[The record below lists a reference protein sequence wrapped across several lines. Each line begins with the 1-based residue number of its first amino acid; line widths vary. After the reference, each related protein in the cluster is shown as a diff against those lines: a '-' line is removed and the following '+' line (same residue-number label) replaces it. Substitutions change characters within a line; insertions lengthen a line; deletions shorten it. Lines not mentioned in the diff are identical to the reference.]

1 MLHFK
6 KTLLLSTVAVSLVA
20 CSTNSPQAQNS
31 PTPAN
36 SPAVSPASSPAPQ
49 NTGAANT
56 TATNTVQDKQFAQKI
71 KVLQPIKSGK
81 VGQIIKVPVTVQ
93 NTSNFVWSSAV
104 ASPVH
109 LSYNWYDTNGNR
121 VVWNG
126 ERTNLTK
133 SLPPQASE
141 KLNATIKFPDRP
153 GKYNLIVTM
162 VQEGVSWF
170 NEAGAESPQF
180 PVTVTS
186 K

>member
-6 KTLLLSTVAVSLVA
+6 KTLLISTVAVSLVA
-20 CSTNSPQAQNS
+20 CSNAPQAQNS

-36 SPAVSPASSPAPQ
+36 APSISPASSPVPQ
-49 NTGAANT
+49 NTVAANT
-56 TATNTVQDKQFAQKI
+56 PAPSNVQDKQFAQKI

-93 NTSNFVWSSAV
+93 NTSNFVWSSAI
-104 ASPVH
+104 ASPIH

-133 SLPPQASE
+133 SLPPQGTE
-141 KLNATIKFPDRP
+141 KLNAAIKFPDRP
-153 GKYNLIVTM
+153 GKYNLVVTM
-162 VQEGVSWF
+162 VQEGVTWF